1 MTSGVGRRP
10 GLTSKILVP
19 PHSHTGEDIVD
30 GSIVN
35 ADIGAAAA
43 IAQSKIANLTSDL
56 AGKASITHTHSAS
69 DITTGTVAAA
79 RLGSGT
85 ADATTFLRGDQT
97 WAAPTGGSD
106 GYSQSFLLGGM

>member
-79 RLGSGT
+79 RRHRCSERHDVPAGRPDVGCT
-85 ADATTFLRGDQT
+85 CG
-97 WAAPTGGSD
+97 WWG
-106 GYSQSFLLGGM
+106 